1 MAKLILVCGPVGVGK
16 TTYALSLC
24 EEIGGVRFSIDPW
37 MQTLYAKDMTSLDF
51 KWMMERV
58 NRCYEQ
64 IWETANQI
72 LLLDGVVVLDLGF
85 SSSDQRHYF
94 YDKAKEINVNAELH
108 YLKAPREIRKA
119 RVEKRN
125 LEKDLSVYSFEVT
138 DRMFNFMEP
147 RFEVPDTEEL
157 QNGCSIDL

>member
-1 MAKLILVCGPVGVGK
+1 M
-16 TTYALSLC
+16 
-24 EEIGGVRFSIDPW
+24 
-37 MQTLYAKDMTSLDF
+37 
-51 KWMMERV
+51 
-58 NRCYEQ
+58 
-64 IWETANQI
+64 
-72 LLLDGVVVLDLGF
+72 
-85 SSSDQRHYF
+85 
-94 YDKAKEINVNAELH
+94 H

-138 DRMFNFMEP
+138 DQMFNFMEP